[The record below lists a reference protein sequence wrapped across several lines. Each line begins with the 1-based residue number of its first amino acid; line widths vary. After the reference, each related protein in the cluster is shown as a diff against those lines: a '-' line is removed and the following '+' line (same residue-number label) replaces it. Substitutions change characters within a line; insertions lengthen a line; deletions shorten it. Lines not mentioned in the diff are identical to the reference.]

1 MIIHAFT
8 DVWKRS
14 FFASEGSN
22 GTSQRK
28 RIVAVK
34 APRSCAT
41 MKPGASTGRIP
52 ANVFVNARA
61 SIMAGLAKEVEAVN
75 QYAPV
80 M

>member
-1 MIIHAFT
+1 
-8 DVWKRS
+8 
-14 FFASEGSN
+14 
-22 GTSQRK
+22 
-28 RIVAVK
+28 
-34 APRSCAT
+34 

-61 SIMAGLAKEVEAVN
+61 SVTAGLAKDVEAVN